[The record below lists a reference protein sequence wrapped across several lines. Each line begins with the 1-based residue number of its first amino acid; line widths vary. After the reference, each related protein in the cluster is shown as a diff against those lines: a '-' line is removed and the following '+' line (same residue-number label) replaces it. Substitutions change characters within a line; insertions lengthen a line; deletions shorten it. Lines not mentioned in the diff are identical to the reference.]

1 MPRRPLSE
9 ISGNTG
15 RGKDLTAFQLGQIA
29 GLVKVG
35 VGGRKTGRILELS
48 PQTVCN
54 ARKRL
59 TKLSTTAP
67 RKRSGKLTSYFI
79 QDERAV
85 IRGVRYNS
93 KLSVKEIEVK
103 SGIKRCL
110 NTITENLEEKQSS
123 SLDLEAAHLR
133 TLICFFLFAE
143 ISAFATSDQ

>member
-1 MPRRPLSE
+1 
-9 ISGNTG
+9 
-15 RGKDLTAFQLGQIA
+15 
-29 GLVKVG
+29 
-35 VGGRKTGRILELS
+35 
-48 PQTVCN
+48 
-54 ARKRL
+54 
-59 TKLSTTAP
+59 
-67 RKRSGKLTSYFI
+67 
-79 QDERAV
+79 
-85 IRGVRYNS
+85 VRYNS